1 MEGALLSLFK
11 RLHRSMM
18 GGGKTAAAFR
28 RRIPNRLGGIG
39 FRGRIMGKYLFW
51 GAFFF
56 AYLINGITGFA
67 GNVFAMPVGIQT
79 IGHDTSIVVLNCT
92 GLLASCLIA
101 FTGIKHVVWRE
112 VAKMSVIMLVFMA
125 VGAWLNTVVPLPI
138 LTKIYGVAVLVMAF
152 RGLLAGGE
160 DKLLPEWALLLI
172 LSIAGLIQGMFVS
185 GGSFLAI
192 YALQKLRDKDAFRST
207 TTMTWVI
214 LNGVYS
220 LYGIQAGGF
229 EGDGLLIVAVC
240 IPLLIVAT
248 WLGGAIQKRV
258 SQEQFVKASYVLL
271 LVVGVFLLFK

>member
-39 FRGRIMGKYLFW
+39 FRGRIMEKYLFW

-138 LTKIYGVAVLVMAF
+138 L
-152 RGLLAGGE
+152 
-160 DKLLPEWALLLI
+160 
-172 LSIAGLIQGMFVS
+172 
-185 GGSFLAI
+185 
-192 YALQKLRDKDAFRST
+192 ALQKLRDKDAFRST

>member
-1 MEGALLSLFK
+1 MTEK
-11 RLHRSMM
+11 RRPRF
-18 GGGKTAAAFR
+18 GPVFR
-28 RRIPNRLGGIG
+28 TVWGIG
-39 FRGRIMGKYLFW
+39 FRGRIMEKYLFW

-92 GLLASCLIA
+92 GLLASSLIA

-112 VAKMSVIMLVFMA
+112 VAKMSVIMLIFMA

-172 LSIAGLIQGMFVS
+172 LSIAGLIQGCSFRADRFWPSTRCRSFAIRMPS
-185 GGSFLAI
+185 G
-192 YALQKLRDKDAFRST
+192 RRR
-207 TTMTWVI
+207 
-214 LNGVYS
+214 
-220 LYGIQAGGF
+220 
-229 EGDGLLIVAVC
+229 
-240 IPLLIVAT
+240 P
-248 WLGGAIQKRV
+248 
-258 SQEQFVKASYVLL
+258 
-271 LVVGVFLLFK
+271 